1 MLRVD
6 RKRKNGLV
14 WNKRKPYKTAFKM
27 WKYRPKIKKRSFKTK
42 IMYLQATYFDIQIQE
57 KKNCILGVK
66 N

>member
-27 WKYRPKIKKRSFKTK
+27 WKYRPKIKNLVMKAKQPDK
-42 IMYLQATYFDIQIQE
+42 
-57 KKNCILGVK
+57 
-66 N
+66 